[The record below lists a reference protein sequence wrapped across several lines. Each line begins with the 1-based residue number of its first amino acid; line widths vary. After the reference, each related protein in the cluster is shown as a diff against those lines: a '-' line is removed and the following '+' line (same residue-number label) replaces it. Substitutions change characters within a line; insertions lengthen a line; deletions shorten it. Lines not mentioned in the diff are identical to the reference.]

1 MKRRD
6 FVERSAAFGLLS
18 MLSACTG
25 QHASADAAAHQ
36 PNPNNS
42 PKPATS
48 ADNQPVTNP
57 LTPPAKGTIP
67 VAFVISEGTVMIDL
81 AGPWEVFND
90 VMIPSRGSSMDDQM
104 PFRTYTVAES
114 RTPVRFSGG
123 LKVVPDYTLAN
134 APAPKVVV
142 IPAQSDSSKAMLD
155 WIRGATKTTDVT
167 MSVCTGAFILAKT
180 GLLSGEAATT
190 HHDAYKSFAMK
201 FPDVSLQRGARF
213 VEAGNLAS
221 SGGLSSGIDLALRV
235 VERYF
240 GRKVAAATAYDMEYQ
255 GLGWTD
261 ANSNARYVK
270 AEASTDDHPHCPVC
284 GMSVD
289 RATAPQSAYNGKTYY
304 FCSQAHKAE
313 FDAAP
318 EKWQ

>member
-6 FVERSAAFGLLS
+6 FVERSAAFGLLT
-18 MLSACTG
+18 MLSACTS
-25 QHASADAAAHQ
+25 QHASPDAAASQ
-36 PNPNNS
+36 PNPTNP

-48 ADNQPVTNP
+48 TDNQPITNP
-57 LTPPAKGTIP
+57 LRPPAKGTIP

-114 RTPVRFSGG
+114 RMPVSFSGG
-123 LKVVPDYTLAN
+123 LKVVPDYTFPN
-134 APAPKVVV
+134 APVPKVVV
-142 IPAQSDSSKAMLD
+142 IPAQSDSSKVMLD
-155 WIRGATKTTDVT
+155 WIRSATKTTDVT

-180 GLLSGEAATT
+180 GLLSGKAATT

-201 FPDVSLQRGARF
+201 FPDISLQRGARF

-240 GRKVAAATAYDMEYQ
+240 GRKVATATAYDMEYQ
-255 GLGWTD
+255 GQGWTD
-261 ANSNARYVK
+261 ANSNAMYVK
-270 AEASTDDHPHCPVC
+270 AEVTTDDHQHCPVC

-289 RATAPQSAYNGKTYY
+289 RATAPQSAYKGKTYY
-304 FCSQAHKAE
+304 FCSQAHKAD

>member
-25 QHASADAAAHQ
+25 QHASADAAANQ

-48 ADNQPVTNP
+48 ADNQAITNP

-90 VMIPSRGSSMDDQM
+90 VMIPARGSSMEEQM
-104 PFRTYTVAES
+104 PFRTYTVAE
-114 RTPVRFSGG
+114 TLKPVSFSGG
-123 LKVVPDYTLAN
+123 LKVVPNYTLAN

-142 IPAQSDSSKAMLD
+142 IPAQSDGSTVMLD
-155 WIRGATKTTDVT
+155 WIRNATKATDVT

-180 GLLSGEAATT
+180 GLLSGKAATT
-190 HHDAYKSFAMK
+190 HHDAYTSFAMK
-201 FPDVSLQRGARF
+201 FPDITLQRGARF

-240 GRKVAAATAYDMEYQ
+240 GRKTAADTAYDMEYQ
-255 GLGWTD
+255 GQGWRD
-261 ANSNARYVK
+261 ANSNAMYAK
-270 AEASTDDHPHCPVC
+270 AEVSTDDRQHCPVC

-289 RATAPQSAYNGKTYY
+289 RATAPHSAYKGKPYY

>member
-6 FVERSAAFGLLS
+6 FVERSAAFGLLT

-25 QHASADAAAHQ
+25 QHASAGAATNQ
-36 PNPNNS
+36 PNQDNS

-48 ADNQPVTNP
+48 ADNQPTANS

-90 VMIPSRGSSMDDQM
+90 VMVPSRGSSMDNQM
-104 PFRTYTVAES
+104 PFHTYTVAE
-114 RTPVRFSGG
+114 TQKPVAFSGG
-123 LKVVPDYTLAN
+123 LKVVPDYTFGN
-134 APAPKVVV
+134 SPAPKVVV

-155 WIRGATKTTDVT
+155 WIRSATKTTDVT

-180 GLLSGEAATT
+180 GLLSGKAATT
-190 HHDAYKSFAMK
+190 HHDAYKSFATK

-240 GRKVAAATAYDMEYQ
+240 GRKVAANTAYDMEYQ
-255 GLGWTD
+255 GQGWLD
-261 ANSNARYVK
+261 ANSNAMYAK
-270 AEASTDDHPHCPVC
+270 AEVSSSDHPHCPVC
-284 GMSVD
+284 GMDVD
-289 RATAPQSAYNGKTYY
+289 AATAPKSAYKGKTYY
-304 FCSQAHKAE
+304 FCSQAHKAD